1 MADDEIRADAKLK
14 NLPEGKLDELWL
26 LRHPLDGGKRKK
38 IREIAALLP
47 KRFGLSA
54 SISTVSGF
62 YKWLRQK
69 RRTEAARKRAEQAK
83 RELLEQNPDAT
94 PDELERL
101 GQMIFTS
108 ETVEDG
114 DIKGFVALLKASN
127 TRRKLEI
134 EERRVKLLEEKARK
148 AEQIEALM
156 KERKAAGGGLSD
168 ETLEK
173 IERTLGML

>member
-1 MADDEIRADAKLK
+1 MADEEIRADAKLK
-14 NLPEGKLDELWL
+14 NLPDGKLNELWL
-26 LRHPLDGGKRKK
+26 LRYPLDGGKRKT

-54 SISTVSGF
+54 AISTVSDF
-62 YKWLRQK
+62 YPWLRQK
-69 RRTEAARKRAEQAK
+69 RRTEAARLRAEQAK
-83 RELLEQNPDAT
+83 RQLLEQNPDAT

-148 AEQIEALM
+148 ADQIEELM
-156 KERKAAGGGLSD
+156 KERQAAGGGLSD